1 MDIKGWL
8 EKYKTHV
15 LIATGVCAFGLYQ
28 LSEEEAP
35 PPSEP
40 FAIEETA
47 LPAQE
52 KVTAAP
58 TEVKV
63 PEQPQTVTIDIK
75 GAVKT
80 PGIYSLSSE
89 ERIND
94 AVVKAGGFQKEAD
107 RTTVNLAQK
116 LQDEMVIY
124 IPKVGE
130 EPPATAPAVS
140 GGTTSVQTASSNSGE
155 QGGAVNINT
164 ATSAELQELPGIG
177 EAKAQAIIDYR
188 ETTGAFAQAE
198 DLKNVSGIGD
208 KTFEKLQ
215 PLITVN

>member
-1 MDIKGWL
+1 MDIKAWL
-8 EKYKTHV
+8 QKYKTHV
-15 LIATGVCAFGLYQ
+15 LIAAGICAFGLYQ
-28 LSEEEAP
+28 LSEEEE

-47 LPAQE
+47 LPSQE

-58 TEVKV
+58 VEVKA

-94 AVVKAGGFQKEAD
+94 AVAKAGGFQKEAD

-130 EPPATAPAVS
+130 EPPATAPAVNGGAISGQTANS
-140 GGTTSVQTASSNSGE
+140 GGDE
-155 QGGAVNINT
+155 QGGTVNINT